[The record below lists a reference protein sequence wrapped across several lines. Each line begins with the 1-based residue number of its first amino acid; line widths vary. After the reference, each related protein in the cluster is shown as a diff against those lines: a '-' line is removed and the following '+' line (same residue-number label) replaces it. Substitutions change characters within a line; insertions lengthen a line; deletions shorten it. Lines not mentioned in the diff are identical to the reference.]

1 MRRSVNVDR
10 GVDFVS
16 GSPIQSGAEER
27 LVIPEIIARTSGHAG
42 RVAVRDDGGDRTY
55 RELADTSAEA
65 AAALLAGLTDLDEAR
80 VAFMIPPGF
89 DYVRVQWAIWRAGGV
104 AVPLCLTHPQP
115 ELAYVLDDAQPVTV
129 VTAPE
134 YQEAL
139 RSLTGERSIRLL
151 GLEDLKARPIDQ
163 LPAIADH
170 RRAMILYTSGTTGQ
184 PKGVVSTHRNLSAQI
199 RSLVEAWGWTSEDHI
214 LLSLPLHHL
223 HGILNVVGCALW
235 SGALCEMLPR
245 FDADRVWDRLASGE
259 LTTYMGVPTL
269 YHRLIEKWDATTDQ
283 GERSRLA
290 SGCRKMRLMV
300 SGSAALPIPVLER
313 WREISGHT
321 LLERYG
327 MTEIGMALSNPLL
340 GERRP
345 GSVGSPLPGVE
356 VRLVD
361 EQNKAVAGE
370 EAGEIQVRGETVFLE
385 YWKRP
390 DATAEA
396 FTADGWF
403 RTGDV
408 AVKDGGAY
416 RILGRSSIDI
426 IKSGAEKVS
435 ALEVEEALLRHP
447 EVREVAVVGVPDPEW
462 GQKVVA
468 LVVPAPNAIPSVEEL
483 REWCRSSLARYK
495 IPKEV
500 HLVDSLPRNPMG
512 KVVKPDLVRE
522 WTGS

>member
-1 MRRSVNVDR
+1 
-10 GVDFVS
+10 
-16 GSPIQSGAEER
+16 
-27 LVIPEIIARTSGHAG
+27 VIPEIIARASEHVD
-42 RVAVRDDGGDRTY
+42 RVAVVDDGGEHTY
-55 RELADTSAEA
+55 RDLLDTSAEA
-65 AAALLAGLTDLDEAR
+65 AAVLLAGLTDLDEAR
-80 VAFMIPPGF
+80 VVFMLLPGF
-89 DYVRVQWAIWRAGGV
+89 DYARVQWAIWRAGGV
-104 AVPLCLTHPQP
+104 AVPLCLTHPEP
-115 ELAYVLDDAQPVTV
+115 ELAYMLDDAQPVTV

-134 YQEAL
+134 YQETL
-139 RSLTGERSIRLL
+139 RSLTGKRGIRLL
-151 GLEDLKARPIDQ
+151 GLEDLNARHIGP
-163 LPAIADH
+163 LPAIAED

-184 PKGVVSTHRNLSAQI
+184 PKGVVSTHRNLTAQV
-199 RSLVEAWGWTSEDHI
+199 RSLVEAWGWTREDRI

-223 HGILNVVGCALW
+223 HGILNVVCCALW
-235 SGALCEMLPR
+235 SGAVCEMLPK
-245 FDADRVWDRLASGE
+245 FDASRVWDRLASGE

-269 YHRLIEKWDATTDQ
+269 YHRLIEKWDATADTA
-283 GERSRLA
+283 ERSRLTA
-290 SGCRKMRLMV
+290 GCRQMRLMV

-313 WREISGHT
+313 WHEISGHT

-356 VRLVD
+356 VQMVD
-361 EQNKAVAGE
+361 EQNREVGE
-370 EAGEIQVRGETVFLE
+370 GEAGEIQVRGDTVFLE
-385 YWKRP
+385 YWNQP
-390 DATAEA
+390 DATSEA

-408 AVKDGGAY
+408 AVKDDEAY

-426 IKSGAEKVS
+426 IKSGAEKIS
-435 ALEVEEALLRHP
+435 ALEVEEALLRHA
-447 EVREVAVVGVPDPEW
+447 EVREVAVVGIPDPEW

-468 LVVPAPNAIPSVEEL
+468 LVVPAANSKPSVDEL

-522 WTGS
+522 WSGG